1 MRNLNGRGG
10 GWMKGRG
17 WTAEEDQLLKECVLN
32 SIINGGTQVEAFEEV
47 GKKLGRTPGACGFR
61 WNAVLRQ
68 KDPISYTEA
77 KKKRVYRQLQKK
89 RARSPQTISQLI
101 PFMKQMEKEGN
112 KLKAEVKSLSQRVE
126 NTRKRQKELV
136 EENNKLRVE
145 MNSYQWY
152 QKEVKDKYQHL
163 IRLISLM
170 KEQAD
175 FPIELKN
182 DKRLQV
188 KAEHEKGMAT

>member
-1 MRNLNGRGG
+1 
-10 GWMKGRG
+10 MKGRG